1 MKKNDR
7 GLLASIRSRIRNEKE
22 KNILSN
28 VLLLLAIGIVIFITW
43 IWNNEHPISY
53 EIYNSET
60 ISYDK
65 GYVIEI
71 IDEQLERE
79 SEQSNRFLGTQ
90 NVRIEM
96 KSGTLKGQEIEVV
109 NTLSTTHNI
118 PLKAGESVIIKVD
131 APEGVEPFY
140 SVYNYDRA
148 GGMALITVI
157 FLLFLVL
164 IGKGKGIRSALGI
177 FFTIFFL
184 VAGMLPMLYHG
195 YSPVLCCFL
204 AILVTAFVCLSL
216 LTGISKKTL
225 VNLVSVLLGTA
236 LVSLFYTLFTSI
248 LKLSGYNF
256 DEAEELL
263 LISQNTGMNISD
275 LLFVGVMIS
284 SLGAVMDM
292 VMSISSPLFEMK
304 QMKPEVS
311 FKELVDSGFSMGK
324 DMSGT
329 MSQTLILAFVGSAL
343 TEMLVLMSYG
353 VSIDQFLS
361 SNYMSIEF
369 LHGIIGGMTVIVSI
383 PITVLISSWF
393 LTRMKN
399 GKTSGKSTSRR

>member
-1 MKKNDR
+1 
-7 GLLASIRSRIRNEKE
+7 
-22 KNILSN
+22 
-28 VLLLLAIGIVIFITW
+28 
-43 IWNNEHPISY
+43 
-53 EIYNSET
+53 
-60 ISYDK
+60 
-65 GYVIEI
+65 
-71 IDEQLERE
+71 
-79 SEQSNRFLGTQ
+79 
-90 NVRIEM
+90 
-96 KSGTLKGQEIEVV
+96 
-109 NTLSTTHNI
+109 
-118 PLKAGESVIIKVD
+118 
-131 APEGVEPFY
+131 
-140 SVYNYDRA
+140 
-148 GGMALITVI
+148 MALITVI